1 MVLTVN
7 EIARRL
13 GSRRLADSSTA
24 INRIAP
30 LGVATAGDL
39 SFLPH
44 PRMRKQLSLCRAS
57 AVITDSDAGS
67 SCRAESIIVEDC
79 LLGCARAAQWLEHF
93 SREFDA
99 RWRPVQHYEAADP
112 TADIASSVVVGRA
125 TTIGPHSI
133 VRSGCVIGDGVRIGA
148 YCDIGPN
155 VTLNAAATIGNRV
168 VIGAN
173 SVIGGDPF
181 LYVRDGVSWLKL
193 PSFGSVEVGDDVTI
207 GSNSAIDRGAL
218 GDTRIGRGTKLD
230 NLVHIGHGSVVGEHC
245 AIAAHTAIAGEVTI
259 GEACIIG
266 GAVGVAEGI
275 SIAPRVRI
283 TGMSMVTNSLRVAGE
298 SYSSGW
304 PARPSRRW
312 WRLVARTS
320 RQRDI

>member
-1 MVLTVN
+1 VVLTIS

-13 GSRRLADSSTA
+13 GSRPVADASTA
-24 INRIAP
+24 ISRIAP

-57 AVITDSDAGS
+57 AVITDADTGS
-67 SCRAESIIVEDC
+67 SYPASIIVEDC

-99 RWRPVQHYEAADP
+99 GWRPIQYYEATDP

-125 TTIGPHSI
+125 TTIGPHTI
-133 VRSGCVIGDGVRIGA
+133 VRPGCVIGDGVRIGA

-155 VTLNAAATIGNRV
+155 VTVKAAATIGNRV

-181 LYVRDGVSWLKL
+181 LYVRDGQSWLKL
-193 PSFGSVEVGDDVTI
+193 PSFGSVEIGDDVTI
-207 GSNSAIDRGAL
+207 GNNTAIDRGAL
-218 GDTRIGRGTKLD
+218 GDTWIRRGAKLD

-266 GAVGVAEGI
+266 GAVGIAEGL

-283 TGMSMVTNSLRVAGE
+283 TGMSMVTKSLRTAGE

-304 PARPSRRW
+304 PAQMSRRW
-312 WRLVARTS
+312 WRQVARTG
-320 RQRDI
+320 RQRGT